1 MVLWRFYRDPDRTP
15 PSRDDVVLSPAD
27 GTVIYV
33 RRSERGQLPVATK
46 NGRNYAI
53 EDLVRTPLAGGEAVA
68 VGISLNFLD
77 VHVNRAPPRG
87 RDRRRRRRIP
97 GLFGSLRRPEMAF
110 ENERATIAIRGG
122 DLQVAV
128 VLIASRL
135 VRQIVTFV
143 RAGDQVGLG
152 QRLAAIRLGSQ
163 VDLVLPA
170 RPDLEVAVKPG
181 DVVRAGESVVALIAA
196 PERAPVTPG

>member
-53 EDLVRTPLAGGEAVA
+53 EDLVRKPLAGGEAVA

-77 VHVNRAPPRG
+77 VHVNRAPLEARSPW
-87 RDRRRRRRIP
+87 RRRIP

-110 ENERATIAIRGG
+110 ENERATITIRGG